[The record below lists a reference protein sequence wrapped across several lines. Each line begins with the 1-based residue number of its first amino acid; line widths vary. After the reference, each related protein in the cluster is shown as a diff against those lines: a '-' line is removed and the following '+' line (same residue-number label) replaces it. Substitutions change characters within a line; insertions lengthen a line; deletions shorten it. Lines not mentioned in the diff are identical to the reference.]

1 MQLDNLV
8 ILANISSV
16 KLLQVGRKAT
26 KKKKKTHKTK
36 DVVAASSPSIY
47 VRSFDPNFNKWY
59 EELGYADAVT
69 QRKGCDNF

>member
-8 ILANISSV
+8 ILANISSM

-26 KKKKKTHKTK
+26 KKTK